1 MPGKPPTV
9 ANLTWIGDLKFAAA
23 FPKHVHEAT
32 RGEGD
37 AAERVAG
44 AGAPGVILDS
54 TRVAG
59 PSPVDALAAALAGC
73 MTTDVTDIIIKG
85 RHPLRSIRSHLVAE
99 RADTD
104 PHRFLRVTLHF
115 TIDGAVPAHAVEH
128 AIALSRDKY
137 CSVWHSMRQDIAF
150 TVTFDVTA

>member
-37 AAERVAG
+37 PAERVAG

-59 PSPVDALAAALAGC
+59 ASPRL
-73 MTTDVTDIIIKG
+73 
-85 RHPLRSIRSHLVAE
+85 
-99 RADTD
+99 
-104 PHRFLRVTLHF
+104 
-115 TIDGAVPAHAVEH
+115 AVPGGPAAPTRRP
-128 AIALSRDKY
+128 APSLLIKRGQTPPPSRIALRPPPAATPPP
-137 CSVWHSMRQDIAF
+137 HLLPR
-150 TVTFDVTA
+150 TA

>member
-37 AAERVAG
+37 PAERVAG

-59 PSPVDALAAALAGC
+59 ASPSAAPPRPRAPRRRARPTPHRHHTRPSPPAF
-73 MTTDVTDIIIKG
+73 
-85 RHPLRSIRSHLVAE
+85 RSPPASPS
-99 RADTD
+99 ADTR
-104 PHRFLRVTLHF
+104 P
-115 TIDGAVPAHAVEH
+115 PP
-128 AIALSRDKY
+128 
-137 CSVWHSMRQDIAF
+137 
-150 TVTFDVTA
+150 

>member
-37 AAERVAG
+37 PAERVAG

-59 PSPVDALAAALAGC
+59 PPPRRGPPAAPAGRPANHPPRTIHQRRHPPRPLRTHLLAAPPPTAPP
-73 MTTDVTDIIIKG
+73 
-85 RHPLRSIRSHLVAE
+85 PL
-99 RADTD
+99 
-104 PHRFLRVTLHF
+104 P
-115 TIDGAVPAHAVEH
+115 P
-128 AIALSRDKY
+128 
-137 CSVWHSMRQDIAF
+137 C
-150 TVTFDVTA
+150 

>member
-37 AAERVAG
+37 PAERVAG

-59 PSPVDALAAALAGC
+59 PPPGDALAAARARRP
-73 MTTDVTDIIIKG
+73 TTDVTHTPTQK
-85 RHPLRSIRSHLVAE
+85 RPTLRAPPTHLS
-99 RADTD
+99 
-104 PHRFLRVTLHF
+104 PH
-115 TIDGAVPAHAVEH
+115 
-128 AIALSRDKY
+128 
-137 CSVWHSMRQDIAF
+137 
-150 TVTFDVTA
+150 TAAT

>member
-37 AAERVAG
+37 PAERVAG

-59 PSPVDALAAALAGC
+59 PTPAAALAAGAARRL
-73 MTTDVTDIIIKG
+73 TTPGTPNITQ
-85 RHPLRSIRSHLVAE
+85 RSPPPPPLPTHLL
-99 RADTD
+99 
-104 PHRFLRVTLHF
+104 PHRAAPH
-115 TIDGAVPAHAVEH
+115 PPPP
-128 AIALSRDKY
+128 
-137 CSVWHSMRQDIAF
+137 
-150 TVTFDVTA
+150 

>member
-37 AAERVAG
+37 PAERVAG

-59 PSPVDALAAALAGC
+59 PTPPPSPAPGRPPRPAAPAPPH
-73 MTTDVTDIIIKG
+73 TTPTA
-85 RHPLRSIRSHLVAE
+85 HPPRPPQSHLLPP
-99 RADTD
+99 R
-104 PHRFLRVTLHF
+104 
-115 TIDGAVPAHAVEH
+115 
-128 AIALSRDKY
+128 
-137 CSVWHSMRQDIAF
+137 
-150 TVTFDVTA
+150 

>member
-37 AAERVAG
+37 PAERVAG

-59 PSPVDALAAALAGC
+59 PPPAGALPAGPAGPPAAPPTPTLPQ
-73 MTTDVTDIIIKG
+73 K
-85 RHPLRSIRSHLVAE
+85 RHPPPPLRNHTPPPR
-99 RADTD
+99 
-104 PHRFLRVTLHF
+104 
-115 TIDGAVPAHAVEH
+115 PAHPPPPPPPPPPP
-128 AIALSRDKY
+128 
-137 CSVWHSMRQDIAF
+137 
-150 TVTFDVTA
+150 